1 MNEEDVTYSKVAYED
16 DLEEKRFEGDNFLEE
31 EEELEEKSYSSL
43 SSFSPRTKRLNL
55 DFEDTIEYIRRAQEG
70 DETAIDILVQDN
82 IGLIWSSVGKFTNRG
97 VEADDLFQI
106 GAIGLIKCIK
116 KFDTSFDVKFST
128 YAVPMII
135 GEIKRF
141 LRDDG
146 IIKVS
151 RPLKELSMKGRLV
164 VDKLSKEL
172 GRTPTV
178 SEVSKVLECDVNEL
192 ALALEATKGVES
204 LYATVHQG
212 DGQPVFLIDKLKKRN
227 VTSEDNIVDKLSLKQ
242 IIGKLEA
249 KERQIILLRYF
260 KDKTQS
266 DVAKIVGVSQVQVS
280 RIEKRVLEKMAVML
294 GS

>member
-1 MNEEDVTYSKVAYED
+1 MTNNINV
-16 DLEEKRFEGDNFLEE
+16 LEKDATIEE
-31 EEELEEKSYSSL
+31 EEKEVDEAVEIKYEPTSFYPRAERYNFEFEETLALIKQ
-43 SSFSPRTKRLNL
+43 
-55 DFEDTIEYIRRAQEG
+55 AQEG
-70 DETAIDILVQDN
+70 DKNAIDMLVQDN
-82 IGLIWSSVGKFTNRG
+82 IGLVWSSVSKFTNRG
-97 VEADDLFQI
+97 IEADDLFQI

-151 RPLKELSMKGRLV
+151 RPLKELSMKGKQV
-164 VDKLSKEL
+164 IDKLSKEL
-172 GRTPTV
+172 GRTPTINEV
-178 SEVSKVLECDVNEL
+178 SETLDCDVNDLVL
-192 ALALEATKGVES
+192 AFEANKGVES

-212 DGQPVFLIDKLKKRN
+212 DGQPVFLIDKVKKRN
-227 VTSEDNIVDKLSLKQ
+227 GESEEKIVDKLSLKQ
-242 IIGKLEA
+242 IIGRLEP

-260 KDKTQS
+260 QDKTQS

-280 RIEKRVLEKMAVML
+280 RIEKKVLEKMGVML
-294 GS
+294 GK

>member
-1 MNEEDVTYSKVAYED
+1 MDNENLMISSLEYEGID
-16 DLEEKRFEGDNFLEE
+16 KEEFEEEKDLENEIETKE
-31 EEELEEKSYSSL
+31 SYSAL
-43 SSFSPRTKRLNL
+43 YSFYPRTKRLNL
-55 DFEDTIEYIRRAQEG
+55 DFDDTVEYIKLAQSG
-70 DETAIDILVQDN
+70 DERAIDILVQDN

-116 KFDTSFDVKFST
+116 KFDISYDVKFST

-151 RPLKELSMKGRLV
+151 RPLKELSMKGRVV
-164 VDKLSKEL
+164 VDRLSKEL
-172 GRTPTV
+172 GRVPTV
-178 SEVSKVLECDVNEL
+178 TEVSKELDCDANDLV
-192 ALALEATKGVES
+192 LALEATKGVES

-212 DGQPVFLIDKLKKRN
+212 DGQPVFLIDKVQKRN
-227 VTSEDNIVDKLSLKQ
+227 ITTEDNIVDKLSLKQ
-242 IIGKLEA
+242 IISNLEP

-280 RIEKRVLEKMAVML
+280 RIEKKVLEKMAVML
-294 GS
+294 G